1 MVKFFKTN
9 EADIKFII
17 TNDNNEKLDSHQQQ
31 QQHHNESYDEYKVL
45 SDHKVLNDVN
55 EISVKR
61 DDVVYVLEE
70 SIDGFWKVMVA
81 YQQVH
86 RGKFTQ
92 NIYSF

>member
-9 EADIKFII
+9 EADIKYII
-17 TNDNNEKLDSHQQQ
+17 TNDNNNEKLDSHQQ

-45 SDHKVLNDVN
+45 SDHKVLNDVS

-70 SIDGFWKVMVA
+70 SLDGFWKVMIA

-86 RGKFTQ
+86 RGKSTLF
-92 NIYSF
+92 N